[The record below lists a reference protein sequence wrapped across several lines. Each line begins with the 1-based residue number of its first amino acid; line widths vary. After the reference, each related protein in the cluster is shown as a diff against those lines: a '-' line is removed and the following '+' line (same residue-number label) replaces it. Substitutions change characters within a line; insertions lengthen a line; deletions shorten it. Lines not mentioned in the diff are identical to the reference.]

1 MIFNKTACFGHVQKM
16 DQNRLKEEEDKKSG
30 IVGIRETIN
39 DQDLQKDQCLD
50 RRTWR
55 LGS

>member
-1 MIFNKTACFGHVQKM
+1 M